1 MDGSLIFRLIL
12 IIVSGFALVMII
24 SCYNNSIP
32 ATDPSKPVGE
42 QFQQM
47 NAGGPE
53 SNIPSGIP
61 PKYTPPQMGPPEAG
75 VVPTLDGTLASTAGQ
90 MTHSPHPPS
99 MVPGAIDT
107 LKPEDLLPHLGN
119 TPEEQKFLNAN
130 PAVAGDVNGQNF
142 LNSGY
147 WHGAIT
153 NVSKYGN
160 QQIRSDPVIV
170 TQHVSPWLNSPY
182 EMSAPNRQF
191 EIGTISSV

>member
-12 IIVSGFALVMII
+12 IIVSGFALVMIV

-32 ATDPSKPVGE
+32 ATEAAPPVGE

-47 NAGGPE
+47 LSGEPE

-61 PKYTPPQMGPPEAG
+61 PKYTPPRLGPPESG
-75 VVPTLDGTLASTAGQ
+75 VVPTFDGTLASTAGQ
-90 MTHSPHPPS
+90 TTHNPHPNS

-119 TPEEQKFLNAN
+119 TPEEKKFLNAN
-130 PAVAGDVNGQNF
+130 PSVAGDVNGQNF

-147 WHGAIT
+147 WQGAIT
-153 NVSKYGN
+153 NVSKYAN
-160 QQIRSDPVIV
+160 QQLRSDPVIV
-170 TQHVSPWLNSPY
+170 TQHVSPWLNTPY
-182 EMSAPNRQF
+182 EMNAPNRQF
-191 EIGTISSV
+191 EIGSMSSV